1 MHLDKPA
8 AKVAKRERVC
18 PSEEEIRD
26 GGMETYCR
34 SLGVQSET
42 KKEMKSKVELINIV
56 VSEMLI
62 DESNS

>member
-8 AKVAKRERVC
+8 AKVAERERDC

-42 KKEMKSKVELINIV
+42 KKDMKLSVELINIGV
-56 VSEMLI
+56 REMLI
-62 DESNS
+62 GESNP

>member
-8 AKVAKRERVC
+8 AKVAKRERDC

-34 SLGVQSET
+34 SLGVQSEA
-42 KKEMKSKVELINIV
+42 KKKMINRRINQYCG
-56 VSEMLI
+56 ERNA
-62 DESNS
+62 D